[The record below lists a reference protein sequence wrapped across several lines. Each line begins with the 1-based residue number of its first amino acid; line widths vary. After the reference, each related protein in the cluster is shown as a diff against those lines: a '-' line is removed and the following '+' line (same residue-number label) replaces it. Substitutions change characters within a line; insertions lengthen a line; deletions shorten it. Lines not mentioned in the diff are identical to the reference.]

1 MQCREVKR
9 FSLRWRHLS
18 IGKSQADWGGQDPG
32 VRYLQLVNNQWK
44 GDCFA
49 MNKREEYSFF
59 FFFFLWGRGKRSGE
73 QRKEWQGW
81 KELGRVINSVK
92 AMDASQRWT
101 PWHLAFSGKSLVFL
115 HLWCVILLSSSCSK
129 ISMKIYELWNISCFM
144 WEEVCES
151 QKEEYIWRRRICRNP
166 GKDSL
171 NFHRLWFWGLPRVG
185 PVWHQGCTNIAVA
198 LTSWW

>member
-1 MQCREVKR
+1 MKR

-18 IGKSQADWGGQDPG
+18 IGKFQADWGGQDPA
-32 VRYLQLVNNQWK
+32 VRYLQLVKNQWK
-44 GDCFA
+44 GVCFA
-49 MNKREEYSFF
+49 LNKREEYSFF
-59 FFFFLWGRGKRSGE
+59 LLLMRK
-73 QRKEWQGW
+73 RKEKWRAE
-81 KELGRVINSVK
+81 KRVAGLERARKSHKVGEGHGCFTEVNTLTFS
-92 AMDASQRWT
+92 T
-101 PWHLAFSGKSLVFL
+101 LTSGKSLVFL
-115 HLWCVILLSSSCSK
+115 CLWVGILLSSSCSK

-151 QKEEYIWRRRICRNP
+151 QKEEYIWRWRICRNP

-171 NFHRLWFWGLPRVG
+171 NFHRVWFWGLPRVG